1 MKSMAKTVKRKQVKG
16 MDQNGK
22 EVVKNDIFEMKIED
36 ITAEGEGIGRVNGYA
51 LFVKDA
57 VTEDIVRVK
66 VIKTKKNYGYGKIE
80 EIIKPSP
87 YRVTPKCNLAKQCG
101 GCQLQQLSYEQQL
114 IYKKEKIKGCLTRI
128 GKFENIIEIDK
139 ADSNIRNRNME
150 EGQEAEIFKNGSE
163 NVIYMEP
170 IMGMEEP
177 FYYRN
182 KAQFPVGQDKEGN
195 LVMGFYAGRSHNIID
210 TTHCAIQHP
219 VNEIILQK
227 IRKFLT
233 ENQIPPYNE
242 EKHSGLVRHILTR
255 VGYVT
260 KEIMVCMIINGKSLP
275 KAEQLI
281 ESLKEIE
288 GMTSISLNFNC
299 EKTNVI
305 LGKEGKTIWGK
316 DTITDY
322 IGSVGFQISPLSFYQ
337 VNPVQTKKLYETA
350 LEYADL
356 QGNEIVWDLY
366 CGIGTISLFLA
377 QKAKQVYG
385 VEIIAKAIDDAK
397 KNAEFNHITNAEFF
411 VGAAEEVLPQK
422 YQESQGNMAADVIVV
437 DPPRKGCDTAL
448 LDTIIKMTP
457 QKVVYVSCDPATL
470 ARDLRYLCDREY
482 QVRKVRGCDMFGQ
495 GVHVETCVL
504 LSHKKADSHIE
515 VKMDYS
521 TDKSDNMKTPQK
533 ATYKAIQDCI
543 ENKYGFK
550 VHTAYIAE
558 VKRDLGLPMYDA
570 PNAVDELK
578 DPQRHPTQEKIDAIK
593 DALKHFG
600 II

>member
-16 MDQNGK
+16 MDQSGK
-22 EVVKNDIFEMKIED
+22 EVVKNDIFEIKIED

-87 YRVTPKCNLAKQCG
+87 YRVTPKCKLARQCG

-114 IYKKEKIKGCLTRI
+114 VYKKEKIKGCLTRI
-128 GKFENIIEIDK
+128 GKFENIIEADQ
-139 ADSNIRNRNME
+139 ADSSVRKRNE
-150 EGQEAEIFKNGSE
+150 EGQETESLKSGLE
-163 NVIYMEP
+163 DVIYMEP
-170 IMGMEEP
+170 IIGMEEP

-210 TTHCAIQHP
+210 TTHCVIQHP
-219 VNEIILQK
+219 VNEVILQK

-233 ENQIPPYNE
+233 EYQIPPYNE
-242 EKHSGLVRHILTR
+242 ERHSGLVRHILTR

-260 KEIMVCMIINGKSLP
+260 KEIMVCIIINGRDLP
-275 KAEQLI
+275 RAEQLI
-281 ESLKEIE
+281 ESLREIE
-288 GMTSISLNFNC
+288 GMASISLNFNC
-299 EKTNVI
+299 ENTNVI
-305 LGKEGKTIWGK
+305 LGREGKTIWGK

-385 VEIIAKAIDDAK
+385 VEIISKAIDDAR

-422 YQESQGNMAADVIVV
+422 YRESQGDMAADVIVV

-448 LDTIIKMTP
+448 LDTIIKMAP
-457 QKVVYVSCDPATL
+457 EKVVYVSCDPATL
-470 ARDLRYLCDREY
+470 ARDLRYLCDRGY

-495 GVHVETCVL
+495 GVHVESVVL
-504 LSHKKADSHIE
+504 MSR
-515 VKMDYS
+515 V
-521 TDKSDNMKTPQK
+521 QK
-533 ATYKAIQDCI
+533 
-543 ENKYGFK
+543 
-550 VHTAYIAE
+550 
-558 VKRDLGLPMYDA
+558 
-570 PNAVDELK
+570 
-578 DPQRHPTQEKIDAIK
+578 
-593 DALKHFG
+593 
-600 II
+600 